1 MCRGRSGLW
10 PGGDPELDT
19 VQEKVHQPTAHTAAG
34 NYRNYPNNVERC
46 TTSLLPVVFT
56 SILLDINIE
65 CIKYFSSN
73 TIIIL
78 GGGHMEP
85 EAGQSDDQSE
95 MSTW

>member
-1 MCRGRSGLW
+1 MQRQERPLARRG
-10 PGGDPELDT
+10 PGAGHCAGESAP
-19 VQEKVHQPTAHTAAG
+19 AHTAAG

-73 TIIIL
+73 KIIIL

-85 EAGQSDDQSE
+85 EVGQSIDQSE
-95 MSTW
+95 MMSPVVT

>member
-1 MCRGRSGLW
+1 MQRQRAATGQEG
-10 PGGDPELDT
+10 PGAGHCAGESAP
-19 VQEKVHQPTAHTAAG
+19 AHTAAG

-73 TIIIL
+73 KIIFL

-95 MSTW
+95 MSTVVT